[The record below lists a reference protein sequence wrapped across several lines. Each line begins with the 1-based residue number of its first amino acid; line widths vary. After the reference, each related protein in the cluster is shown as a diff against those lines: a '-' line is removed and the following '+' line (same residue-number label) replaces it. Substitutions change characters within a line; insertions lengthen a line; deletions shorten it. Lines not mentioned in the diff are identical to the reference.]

1 MDNRHLTLVSFKV
14 RSDRHSSFSERSI
27 HTYPKLSVKLM
38 ISMMTDDLSSGGL
51 NSSPDIEAS

>member
-1 MDNRHLTLVSFKV
+1 MDNRHLTMVSFKV
-14 RSDRHSSFSERSI
+14 RSDRDIPHFLKEA

-38 ISMMTDDLSSGGL
+38 MSMMTDDLSSGGL

>member
-1 MDNRHLTLVSFKV
+1 MVSFKV
-14 RSDRHSSFSERSI
+14 RSDRHSSFSERST

-38 ISMMTDDLSSGGL
+38 MSMMTDDLSSGGL